1 MPEFKFG
8 DIVLCREIHCVKS
21 PWIALTYVGIG
32 EDGEVYFSNGRCVHP
47 DSIEMV
53 LLTEENVKYLGSCK
67 DVPPRWEPEPGEIVA
82 VKSKADYFWRPM
94 VFIEKIEDGGYIC
107 SSRDCT
113 TEPIFI
119 TTWFDC
125 EPAYKHFNVPK
136 CPSEDA

>member
-1 MPEFKFG
+1 MLDKNT
-8 DIVLCREIHCVKS
+8 LQ
-21 PWIALTYVGIG
+21 WL
-32 EDGEVYFSNGRCVHP
+32 EDR
-47 DSIEMV
+47 
-53 LLTEENVKYLGSCK
+53 KRK

-94 VFIEKIEDGGYIC
+94 VFIEKSEDGGYIC

-119 TTWFDC
+119 TTWLEC